1 MNELI
6 RDAEVPVFKRNT
18 LILLAAPA
26 AAVVLAGVGIAVW
39 VERDDLTKQLAVF
52 AAVVALGGL
61 VVNYGKAA
69 YDVWDKERERRK
81 KEADAQERVTAT
93 PVFTWHDTAESVVCV
108 DLYNVGA
115 ATVHI
120 KRAALV
126 VRDAAG
132 VEAAEVLCV
141 GDGFDP
147 RCKLGPKD
155 HARFRSTTGDKR
167 FGGVAL
173 AKLPPPDL
181 WIVVESFVGEV
192 ARVRGE
198 DIQAAIEQSRREA
211 GGRAREWVRLVAGRD
226 WVTATPTF
234 RPAKYT
240 VPANRPLV
248 GVELRNE
255 CDAPVIVKRV
265 ALVVKGKSGEIEA
278 VLGTNERPRNL
289 KAVTWDESVTIEPRR
304 EVQFH
309 LRIEDPTF
317 DTAALRAM
325 SPERFWVVVETSKGE
340 VARVPGEK
348 IQDAIQ
354 KGGRVSRRA

>member
-1 MNELI
+1 MNKLT

-18 LILLAAPA
+18 LLLLAAPV
-26 AAVVLAGVGIAVW
+26 AAVVLAGIGIAVW
-39 VERDDLTKQLAVF
+39 VEHDDLTKQLAVF
-52 AAVVALGGL
+52 AVVVALGSFL
-61 VVNYGKAA
+61 VNYGKAA

-81 KEADAQERVTAT
+81 KEADAQERILAT

-108 DLYNVGA
+108 DLYNAGA
-115 ATVHI
+115 AVVHI

-126 VRDAAG
+126 VRDATG
-132 VEAAEVLCV
+132 GEAVEVLCA

-155 HARFRSTTGDKR
+155 HARFRSITSDKR
-167 FGGVAL
+167 FAGVAL
-173 AKLPPPDL
+173 AKLPPTDL

-198 DIQAAIEQSRREA
+198 DVQAAIEQSRREA
-211 GGRAREWVRLVAGRD
+211 GGRAREWVRLAAGRD

-265 ALVVKGKSGEIEA
+265 ALVVTGASGEVAA

-289 KAVTWDESVTIEPRR
+289 QAVTWDESVTIEPRR

-309 LRIEDPTF
+309 LRTEDPVF
-317 DTAALRAM
+317 DSVALRAL
-325 SPERFWVVVETSKGE
+325 SPERLWVVVETAKGE
-340 VARVPGEK
+340 VARIPGEK

-354 KGGRVSRRA
+354 KGGHVSRSA